1 MEILTRPGREYVKKF
16 YADNPDF
23 LSDNQDALLKTLS
36 FASEKG
42 DKIENFQG
50 GQQ

>member
-16 YADNPDF
+16 YADNPEF
-23 LSDNQDALLKTLS
+23 LTDHQDALLKTLS

-42 DKIENFQG
+42 DKIEALPG
-50 GQQ
+50 G